1 MIRKPFRQ
9 CRDCGR
15 YTASLTGK
23 GSAVRKEL
31 EAMLPPGAIIAGP
44 KGWLSIP
51 YDRQRPAAA
60 AAAIKQAAKAG
71 LPLKKGCQGCAEVQS
86 LKFCRV
92 DGGQNA
98 ASSLATLCSAAYR

>member
-1 MIRKPFRQ
+1 M
-9 CRDCGR
+9 
-15 YTASLTGK
+15 
-23 GSAVRKEL
+23 RKEL

-51 YDRQRPAAA
+51 YGWRI
-60 AAAIKQAAKAG
+60 IKQAAKAG
-71 LPLKKGCQGCAEVQS
+71 LPLKKGCQGCAEAQS

-98 ASSLATLCSAAYR
+98 ACQQPQQPPPPPPSRPCAPQPIGDNFVCGDRAAAGGGGGS